1 VGGIYLKPMVQ
12 VNDRDAEEVEHA
24 GSRSGSTGRDW
35 LIIRREQCEGERARY
50 RRLEARWSWVRLFVF
65 AGGVT
70 TVVLLWGDLLLA
82 AAVGGIG
89 LVAFAAAVV
98 RHADCEDR
106 RVFTERMLV
115 VVNESLCAGEQR
127 DHAVRAWQ
135 RPEDPPDVRA
145 SLPIIIDPGPGWSL
159 SDQERDDLD
168 LYGPPVGVFGLL
180 NRTSTDLGARR
191 LRDMLDSPCLSCE
204 HIQQRQEA
212 VRWLDAHNEQRLHV
226 MAAATALRGR
236 SESLDQL
243 VELLHQAEPP
253 PRSIVFVGIR
263 VWSIFSGLLAA
274 YAIARIGVGG
284 YVWARLLVVV
294 LVLNSLLLFVHRR
307 TLSQLR
313 AAVAPWADLPHTLKR
328 LLLVAEHAHRQLP
341 NDTQLRVLRDHFGA
355 VVENGRIPSL
365 CAWLEWAGLHGI
377 VRSVLNMLIFLDLH
391 VEEAVLAR
399 VVPSRDLLLRGLSAT
414 AELEALCSLAS
425 FSAELPTACYPQP
438 ATLTSLVIK
447 DGWHPLILEKDA
459 TPNSIHLTAD
469 TRMWV
474 ITGPNAAGKS
484 TFLRMVGVNAVLAQ
498 AGAAVPAGEMTWSP
512 VRLMTDVR
520 IRDSL
525 ARSESYFLSEVRR
538 LHRMVL
544 DSQDA
549 APILGL
555 IDEPFRGTNSQ
566 ERIAASIA
574 LLEHL
579 TASSHLFLVATHEE
593 TLAQVAA
600 RTASAGNYHFQEHL
614 HDGGITFDYR
624 LHCGPATT
632 KTALRILER
641 EGYPDSLLDRA
652 RRLMTGGTQMAQ
664 PD

>member
-1 VGGIYLKPMVQ
+1 MARE
-12 VNDRDAEEVEHA
+12 NDRNGEKEPRAA
-24 GSRSGSTGRDW
+24 SRAVSTGRDW
-35 LIIRREQCEGERARY
+35 LIVRREQCEGERARY
-50 RRLEARWSWVRLFVF
+50 RRLETRWSWIRLFAFV
-65 AGGVT
+65 AGVSA
-70 TVVLLWGDLLLA
+70 VVLLWDDLLLA
-82 AAVGGIG
+82 AAVGGLG
-89 LVAFAAAVV
+89 LLAFAAAVV
-98 RHADCEDR
+98 RHADCEDK
-106 RVFTERMLV
+106 RVFIERTLMV
-115 VVNESLCAGEQR
+115 VKESLCAGEQR
-127 DHAVRAWQ
+127 DHPVRAWQ
-135 RPEDPPDVRA
+135 RPEDPPGARA
-145 SLPIIIDPGPGWSL
+145 SLPTIIDPGPGWTL

-168 LYGPPVGVFGLL
+168 LYGPPVGIFGLL

-204 HIQQRQEA
+204 HIRQRQQA

-236 SESLDQL
+236 SGPLDRL
-243 VELLHQAEPP
+243 VELLHQVEPA
-253 PRSIVFVGIR
+253 PRSIVSTGIR
-263 VWSIFSGLLAA
+263 IWSVFSGLLVV
-274 YAIARIGVGG
+274 YAIARISVGS
-284 YVWARLLVVV
+284 YAWLRVFVAV

-313 AAVAPWADLPHTLKR
+313 AAVAPWADLPDTLKR
-328 LLLVAEHAHRQLP
+328 LLPVAKHARRELPDDGQLG
-341 NDTQLRVLRDHFGA
+341 VLKDHFA
-355 VVENGRIPSL
+355 EVVAHGRIPSL
-365 CAWLEWAGLHGI
+365 CAWLEWAGLHGA

-399 VVPSRDLLLRGLSAT
+399 VVPSCDLLLRGLSAT
-414 AELEALCSLAS
+414 AELEAICSLAS
-425 FSAELPTACYPQP
+425 FSAEMATACYPRP
-438 ATLTSLVIK
+438 ATQTSLVVE
-447 DGWHPLILEKDA
+447 DGWHPLMLERDS
-459 TPNSIHLTAD
+459 TPNSIRLTAD
-469 TRMWV
+469 TRTWV

-498 AGAAVPAGEMTWSP
+498 AGAAVPATEMTWSP

-525 ARSESYFLSEVRR
+525 ARNESYFLSEVRR
-538 LHRMVL
+538 LRRMVL
-544 DSQDA
+544 DSQDST
-549 APILGL
+549 PILGL

-574 LLEHL
+574 LLEYL

-600 RTASAGNYHFQEHL
+600 KTASAENHHFQEHL

-624 LHCGPATT
+624 LRSGPATT

-652 RRLMTGGTQMAQ
+652 RQLMADGMQVAE

>member
-1 VGGIYLKPMVQ
+1 MARE
-12 VNDRDAEEVEHA
+12 NDRNGEGIGHA
-24 GSRSGSTGRDW
+24 GSPPGSTGRDW
-35 LIIRREQCEGERARY
+35 LIVRQAQCEGERVRY
-50 RRLEARWSWVRLFVF
+50 RRLEARWSWIRLFVF
-65 AGGVT
+65 VVGVS
-70 TVVLLWGDLLLA
+70 TVVLLWDDLLLA

-106 RVFTERMLV
+106 RAFTERMLV
-115 VVNESLCAGEQR
+115 VVKESLCANEQR
-127 DHAVRAWQ
+127 DHPVRAWQ
-135 RPEDPPDVRA
+135 RPEDPPGART
-145 SLPIIIDPGPGWSL
+145 SLPTIIGPGPGWSL

-168 LYGPPVGVFGLL
+168 LYGPPVGIFGLL

-204 HIQQRQEA
+204 HIQQRQQA

-226 MAAATALRGR
+226 MAAATVLRGR
-236 SESLDQL
+236 SGFLDQL
-243 VELLHQAEPP
+243 VELLHHVEPA
-253 PRSIVFVGIR
+253 PRSIVSTGIR
-263 VWSIFSGLLAA
+263 IWSIFSGSLAV
-274 YAIARIGVGG
+274 YAIARISVGS
-284 YVWARLLVVV
+284 YAWVRLLVAV
-294 LVLNSLLLFVHRR
+294 LVLNSLLLFIHRR

-313 AAVAPWADLPHTLKR
+313 AAVATWAGLPHTLKR
-328 LLLVAEHAHRQLP
+328 LLLVVEHAHRELP
-341 NDTQLRVLRDHFGA
+341 DDTQLRVLKDHFGA
-355 VVENGRIPSL
+355 VIAHGRIPSL
-365 CAWLEWAGLHGI
+365 CAWLEWAGLHGA
-377 VRSVLNMLIFLDLH
+377 VRSVLNILIFLDLH

-438 ATLTSLVIK
+438 AAQTSLVID
-447 DGWHPLILEKDA
+447 DGRHPLILERDS
-459 TPNSIHLTAD
+459 TPNSIRLTAD
-469 TRMWV
+469 TRTWV

-498 AGAAVPAGEMTWSP
+498 IGAAVPAGEMTWSP

-525 ARSESYFLSEVRR
+525 ARNESYFLSEVRR
-538 LHRMVL
+538 LRRMVL
-544 DSQDA
+544 DSQDST
-549 APILGL
+549 PILGL

-574 LLEHL
+574 LLEYL

-593 TLAQVAA
+593 MLAQVAA
-600 RTASAGNYHFQEHL
+600 RTASAENYHFQEHL

-624 LHCGPATT
+624 LRSGPATT

-652 RRLMTGGTQMAQ
+652 RRLMTGGTQTAQ